1 MKDVH
6 RGAPPVDASLN
17 QRRESPSITD
27 GVRGDDFDDLHLRDD
42 YRAGQHDGFDGRC
55 DA

>member
-17 QRRESPSITD
+17 QRRESPSIAD
-27 GVRGDDFDDLHLRDD
+27 GVFCDGRSDDDCDDSRDD
-42 YRAGQHDGFDGRC
+42 VRGGRC
-55 DA
+55 DE